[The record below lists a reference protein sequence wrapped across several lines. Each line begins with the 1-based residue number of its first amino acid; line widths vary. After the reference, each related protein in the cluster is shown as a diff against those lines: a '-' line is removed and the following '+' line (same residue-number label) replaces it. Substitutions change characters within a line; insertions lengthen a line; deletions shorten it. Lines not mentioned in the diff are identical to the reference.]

1 MELLRLRAQMLEDIR
16 RFFSAKGVME
26 VETPLLCQGTGTD
39 PNLAFFHSRYQLPP
53 QEITLY
59 LQTSPEFA
67 MKRLLVAGSG
77 SIYQICKSF
86 RNGEQGRL
94 HNPEFTI
101 LEWYRVGY
109 KLEQLMDEIEALL
122 LRLLRD
128 CPLSD
133 VSERIRYADIFNQY
147 TGVDPLVFSLTD
159 YRNCARDNNLLEA
172 EQLCG
177 QDHAL
182 WLDFLFSHLVQPQ
195 LGKNALCLVYDFPAC
210 QASLARLNSEDPR
223 VAERVEVF
231 VQGIELGNGF
241 FELTDPVVQEQRFE
255 NELAQRQQ
263 DGLPVPGKDLRFLSA
278 LKSGLP
284 DCAGMALGL
293 DRLLMIVSGHSNIE
307 NVLAFPISRA

>member
-1 MELLRLRAQMLEDIR
+1 MLEDIR
-16 RFFSAKGVME
+16 GFFFAKGVME
-26 VETPLLCQGTGTD
+26 VETPLLCRGTGTD
-39 PNLAFFHSRYQLPP
+39 PNLAFFHSHYHFTP
-53 QEITLY
+53 QERTLY

-67 MKRLLVAGSG
+67 MKRLLAAGSG
-77 SIYQICKSF
+77 SIFQICKAF

-101 LEWYRVGY
+101 LEWYRMGY
-109 KLEQLMDEIEALL
+109 NLEQLMDEIEALL
-122 LRLLRD
+122 QGLLTKT
-128 CPLSD
+128 SFSEA
-133 VSERIRYADIFNQY
+133 SERFRYADVFQNQ
-147 TGVDPLVFSLTD
+147 TGIDPLVFSLVD

-195 LGKNALCLVYDFPAC
+195 LGKNTLCLVYGFPAC

-241 FELTDPVVQEQRFE
+241 FELTDPVIQEQRFD

-263 DGLPVPGKDLRFLSA
+263 DGLPVPGKDMRFLSA

-293 DRLLMIVSGHSNIE
+293 DRLLLIMSGHSAIE